1 MPSFRSSRSG
11 LTRSLPVLGAFV
23 VGAIGYAPL
32 YCFPLLAP
40 QFETT
45 FHASR
50 ELGQMPWTMFLLV
63 SALASPLLGRAFD
76 VIGDRLLLT
85 AGVILMAV
93 GWQVAAMASD
103 VAFLVAAYGVFL
115 AIGLQ
120 LTFVGVTTAVARRYA
135 GVAGLAL
142 GVAYAGP
149 GIGVA
154 VILPLAAGAIPQL
167 GWRSMA
173 TIFAGMSLLAVPF
186 VWLMTTG
193 AAVIVPAKHPRTAAA
208 LAAAEAASSG
218 LASAGVASAG
228 VASAGMAATHVAAT
242 HVAAT
247 HAASPR
253 GGETGRGLHETSGP
267 GAIAASQEP
276 RPPGS
281 RSRPDALRRT
291 VRTRRFLIL
300 LAGAVGIGCIDE
312 GIYQLSPRHVVAQGI
327 PADYAAIL
335 LAVSCYAYVLGQVL
349 GGGLSDRYGRR
360 FIGLLCAAMIA
371 GGATAIFAS
380 NGSAL
385 TVAAAGYVAYGFG
398 IGATIAIRSAAFS
411 DVFGGHNFGA
421 IFGIIAVAY
430 PTGGI
435 IVMNVG
441 SIFYDRLGN
450 YWPVY
455 GVVMVSLAAWSA
467 ALVIAGPRR
476 HGLRARL
483 RSARARL
490 PV

>member
-1 MPSFRSSRSG
+1 LRSPRG
-11 LTRSLPVLGAFV
+11 DLIRSLPVLGAFA
-23 VGAIGYAPL
+23 VGAIAYAPL

-40 QFETT
+40 EFEAT

-76 VIGDRLLLT
+76 VIGDRFLLT
-85 AGVILMAV
+85 VGVLLMAV
-93 GWQVAAMASD
+93 GWVVASAASD

-120 LTFVGVTTAVARRYA
+120 LTFVGTTIAVARRYA

-154 VILPLAAGAIPQL
+154 VILPLAAGAIPEL

-173 TIFAGMSLLAVPF
+173 LVFAAMSLLAVPF

-193 AAVIVPAKHPRTAAA
+193 SAVLVPARGP
-208 LAAAEAASSG
+208 
-218 LASAGVASAG
+218 LASADS
-228 VASAGMAATHVAAT
+228 S
-242 HVAAT
+242 
-247 HAASPR
+247 R
-253 GGETGRGLHETSGP
+253 GGETGRGLHETSAP

-276 RPPGS
+276 LPLGS

-291 VRTRRFLIL
+291 LRTRRFLIL

-312 GIYQLSPRHVVAQGI
+312 GIYQMSPRHAVAQGL

-335 LAVSCYAYVLGQVL
+335 LALSCYAYVAGQVL
-349 GGGLSDRYGRR
+349 GGGLSDRFGRR
-360 FIGLLCAAMIA
+360 YIGLICAAMIA

-380 NGSAL
+380 NGSTPAL
-385 TVAAAGYVAYGFG
+385 AAAGYAFYGFG

-421 IFGIIAVAY
+421 IFGVIAIAY
-430 PTGGI
+430 PIGGI
-435 IVMNVG
+435 IVMNTG
-441 SIFYDRLGN
+441 SIFYDRWGN

-455 GVVMVSLAAWSA
+455 GVVMVSLLAWSI
-467 ALVIAGPRR
+467 ALFVAGPRH

-483 RSARARL
+483 ARVRARL
-490 PV
+490 PG

>member
-1 MPSFRSSRSG
+1 LRAGRATAADGTGGTYDDPVTSLRASRKDVI
-11 LTRSLPVLGAFV
+11 RSLPVLGAFV
-23 VGAIGYAPL
+23 VGAIAYAPL
-32 YCFPLLAP
+32 YCFPLLVP
-40 QFETT
+40 EFETT

-85 AGVILMAV
+85 VGVVLIAL
-93 GWQVAAMASD
+93 GWLVASAASD
-103 VAFLVAAYGVFL
+103 VTFLVAAYGIFL
-115 AIGLQ
+115 ALGLQ
-120 LTFVGVTTAVARRYA
+120 LTFVGVSTAIARRYA

-154 VILPLAAGAIPQL
+154 VFLPLAAGAIPEF
-167 GWRSMA
+167 GWRSMTLGFAA
-173 TIFAGMSLLAVPF
+173 TSLLAVPF
-186 VWLMTTG
+186 VWLMTSG
-193 AAVIVPAKHPRTAAA
+193 AAVIVPAQ
-208 LAAAEAASSG
+208 
-218 LASAGVASAG
+218 
-228 VASAGMAATHVAAT
+228 
-242 HVAAT
+242 
-247 HAASPR
+247 

-276 RPPGS
+276 APPGS

-291 VRTRRFLIL
+291 LRTRRFLIL
-300 LAGAVGIGCIDE
+300 LVGAVGIGCIDE
-312 GIYQLSPRHVVAQGI
+312 GIYQLSPRHVEAQGI
-327 PADYAAIL
+327 TADYAAVL
-335 LAVSCYAYVLGQVL
+335 LAVSCYAYVVGQVV
-349 GGGLSDRYGRR
+349 GGGLSDRFGRR
-360 FIGLLCAAMIA
+360 FIGLICAALIA
-371 GGATAIFAS
+371 AGATAIFLS
-380 NGSAL
+380 SGSTPAL
-385 TVAAAGYVAYGFG
+385 ATAGYVAYGFG

-430 PTGGI
+430 PVGGI
-435 IVMNVG
+435 LVMNVG
-441 SIFYDRLGN
+441 SVLYDRLGN

-455 GVVMVSLAAWSA
+455 GVVMVSLLAWSA
-467 ALVIAGPRR
+467 ALLIAGPRR

-483 RSARARL
+483 AGVRARL

>member
-1 MPSFRSSRSG
+1 VPSLRSSRSG

-85 AGVILMAV
+85 VGVILMAI

-173 TIFAGMSLLAVPF
+173 TVFAGMSLLAVPF

-193 AAVIVPAKHPRTAAA
+193 AAVIVPAKNPRKAAGA
-208 LAAAEAASSG
+208 DGVGAGAAGAGAAG
-218 LASAGVASAG
+218 AASAGGASAG
-228 VASAGMAATHVAAT
+228 LGASGLGAT
-242 HVAAT
+242 
-247 HAASPR
+247 R

-291 VRTRRFLIL
+291 LRTRRFVIL

-380 NGSAL
+380 NGSTL

-490 PV
+490 PG

>member
-1 MPSFRSSRSG
+1 MPRFAASKRG
-11 LTRSLPVLGAFV
+11 LIRSLPIFGAFV

-40 QFETT
+40 EFETT

-63 SALASPLLGRAFD
+63 SAMASPLLGRAFD

-85 AGVILMAV
+85 VGVLLMAL
-93 GWQVAAMASD
+93 GWLVASAASD

-154 VILPLAAGAIPQL
+154 VILPLAAGAIPEF

-173 TIFAGMSLLAVPF
+173 QVFAAMSLLAVPF

-193 AAVIVPAKHPRTAAA
+193 PAVVVPAK
-208 LAAAEAASSG
+208 G
-218 LASAGVASAG
+218 LRSVTS
-228 VASAGMAATHVAAT
+228 TT
-242 HVAAT
+242 P
-247 HAASPR
+247 PR
-253 GGETGRGLHETSGP
+253 GGETGTGLHETSAP

-276 RPPGS
+276 LPPGS

-291 VRTRRFLIL
+291 LRTRRFLIL
-300 LAGAVGIGCIDE
+300 LVGAVGIGCIDE
-312 GIYQLSPRHVVAQGI
+312 GIYQLSPRHAVAQGI
-327 PADYAAIL
+327 GVDYAAIL
-335 LAVSCYAYVLGQVL
+335 LAVSCYAYVVGQVL

-360 FIGLLCAAMIA
+360 YIGLICAAMIA

-380 NGSAL
+380 NGATPAL
-385 TVAAAGYVAYGFG
+385 AAAGYVAYGFG

-455 GVVMVSLAAWSA
+455 GVVMASLVAWTL

-476 HGLRARL
+476 HGLHARL
-483 RSARARL
+483 AHVRARL
-490 PV
+490 PG

>member
-1 MPSFRSSRSG
+1 MI
-11 LTRSLPVLGAFV
+11 RSLPVLGAFI
-23 VGAIGYAPL
+23 VGAIAYAPL

-40 QFETT
+40 EFETT

-50 ELGQMPWTMFLLV
+50 EVGQMPWTMFLLV

-85 AGVILMAV
+85 VGVLLIAL
-93 GWQVAAMASD
+93 GWLVASAASD
-103 VAFLVAAYGVFL
+103 VAFLMAAYGVFL
-115 AIGLQ
+115 ALGLQ
-120 LTFVGVTTAVARRYA
+120 LTFVGTTTAVARRYA

-154 VILPLAAGAIPQL
+154 VILPLAAGAIPEL
-167 GWRSMA
+167 GWRSM
-173 TIFAGMSLLAVPF
+173 TLVFAASSLLAVPF
-186 VWLMTTG
+186 VWLMTSG
-193 AAVIVPAKHPRTAAA
+193 AAVIVPARGPRGRGGAADG
-208 LAAAEAASSG
+208 AAGAAGGAAGAAGGAAGAEATG
-218 LASAGVASAG
+218 SAG
-228 VASAGMAATHVAAT
+228 AAP
-242 HVAAT
+242 
-247 HAASPR
+247 PR
-253 GGETGRGLHETSGP
+253 GGETGRGLHETSAP

-276 RPPGS
+276 VPAGS

-291 VRTRRFLIL
+291 LRTRRFLIL
-300 LAGAVGIGCIDE
+300 LVGAVGIGCIDE
-312 GIYQLSPRHVVAQGI
+312 GIYQLSPRHVEAQGI
-327 PADYAAIL
+327 GADYAAVL
-335 LAVSCYAYVLGQVL
+335 LAVSCYAYVVGQVV
-349 GGGLSDRYGRR
+349 GGGLSDRFGRR
-360 FIGLLCAAMIA
+360 FIGLICAAMIA
-371 GGATAIFAS
+371 GGATAIFLS
-380 NGSAL
+380 NGSTL
-385 TVAAAGYVAYGFG
+385 TLAAAGYVAYGFG

-430 PTGGI
+430 PVGGI

-441 SIFYDRLGN
+441 SIFYDRIGN

-455 GVVMVSLAAWSA
+455 GVVMTSLLAWSV

-483 RSARARL
+483 AHVRARL
-490 PV
+490 PG

>member
-1 MPSFRSSRSG
+1 LRASRKDVV
-11 LTRSLPVLGAFV
+11 RSLPVLGAFV

-40 QFETT
+40 EFETT

-50 ELGQMPWTMFLLV
+50 ELGQMPWTMFLVV

-85 AGVILMAV
+85 VGVLLMAL
-93 GWQVAAMASD
+93 GWLVASQASD
-103 VAFLVAAYGVFL
+103 VTFLVAAYGIFL

-120 LTFVGVTTAVARRYA
+120 LTFVGTTTAVARRYA

-154 VILPLAAGAIPQL
+154 VILPIAAGVIPEL
-167 GWRSMA
+167 GWRSVTLVFAA
-173 TIFAGMSLLAVPF
+173 TSLLAVPF
-186 VWLMTTG
+186 VWLMTSG
-193 AAVIVPAKHPRTAAA
+193 SGVIVPARIPRRAEDGVAGGAAGGGGV
-208 LAAAEAASSG
+208 AAGVMSAAS
-218 LASAGVASAG
+218 APA
-228 VASAGMAATHVAAT
+228 
-242 HVAAT
+242 
-247 HAASPR
+247 PR
-253 GGETGRGLHETSGP
+253 GGETGTGLHETSAP

-276 RPPGS
+276 VPPGS
-281 RSRPDALRRT
+281 RTRPDALRRT
-291 VRTRRFLIL
+291 LRTRRFLIL
-300 LAGAVGIGCIDE
+300 LVGAVGIGCIDE
-312 GIYQLSPRHVVAQGI
+312 GIYQLSPRHLVAQGVA
-327 PADYAAIL
+327 ADYAAVL
-335 LAVSCYAYVLGQVL
+335 LAVSCYAYVVGQVV
-349 GGGLSDRYGRR
+349 GGGLSDRFGRR
-360 FIGLLCAAMIA
+360 YIGLICAAMIA
-371 GGATAIFAS
+371 GGATAIFMS
-380 NGSAL
+380 TGSTPAL
-385 TVAAAGYVAYGFG
+385 AAAGYVAYGFG

-421 IFGIIAVAY
+421 IFGVIAVAY

-441 SIFYDRLGN
+441 SISYDRIGN

-455 GVVMVSLAAWSA
+455 GVVMASLLAWSA